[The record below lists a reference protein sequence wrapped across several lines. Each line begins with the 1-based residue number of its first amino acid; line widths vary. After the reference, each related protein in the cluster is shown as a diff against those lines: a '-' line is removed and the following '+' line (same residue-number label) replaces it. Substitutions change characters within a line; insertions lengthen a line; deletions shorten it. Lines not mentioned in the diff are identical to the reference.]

1 MTTELRPGLTLVGAS
16 AADFEEL
23 LALRLRAMRASLEHL
38 GRYDEARARKR
49 LAEGFAPDQTRH
61 IVLHGQRVGFVVL
74 KRLSHV
80 LRLNHLYID
89 PPAQRQGLGHQVL
102 TWVCEQADRA
112 QLPLELCALKGSAAN
127 RFYLRH
133 GFVMTGEGDWDI
145 DYVRL
150 PQTPSM
156 RAVRALYAAMQARD
170 WVAAR
175 ALLQPGMQTLWWTT
189 GERLDGA
196 DAFIAVN
203 KSYPEGWTLNLLEV
217 SRMDDGRVLALLRVD
232 HPPATFFCSSIFRVD
247 DGLIAGLDEYWAT
260 QEEPPPWRAP
270 GAIAGCL
277 RFEPGSDPRAC
288 VP

>member
-16 AADFEEL
+16 AADFEDL
-23 LALRLRAMRASLEHL
+23 LALRLRAMRASLEQL
-38 GRYDEARARKR
+38 GRYDEGRARKR
-49 LAEGFAPDQTRH
+49 LADGFVPEQTRH
-61 IVLHGQRVGFVVL
+61 IVSDGQRVGFVVL

-156 RAVRALYAAMQARD
+156 RTVRALYAAMQARN
-170 WVAAR
+170 WAAVR
-175 ALLQPGMQTLWWTT
+175 ALLHAGMQTVWWAT
-189 GERLDGA
+189 GERLVGA
-196 DAFIAVN
+196 DAFVAVN
-203 KSYPEGWTLNLLEV
+203 ARYPEGWTLHLLEI
-217 SRMDDGRVLALLRVD
+217 SRLDDGRVLALVRVD
-232 HPPATFFCSSIFRVD
+232 HPPATFFCTSIFRVD
-247 DGLIAGLDEYWAT
+247 DGLVAGLDEYWAT
-260 QEEPPPWRAP
+260 VEAPPPWREP
-270 GAIAGCL
+270 GAVAGCL
-277 RFEPGSDPRAC
+277 RFDPKDDPRAC